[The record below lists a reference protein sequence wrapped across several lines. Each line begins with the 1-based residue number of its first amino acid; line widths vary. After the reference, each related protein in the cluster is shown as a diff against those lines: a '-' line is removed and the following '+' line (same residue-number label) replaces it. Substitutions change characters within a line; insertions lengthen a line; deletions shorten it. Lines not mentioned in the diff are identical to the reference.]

1 MKKKLTRA
9 AAMILVLTLAISFAL
24 SGCSNKNNGEDETTT
39 MPPEAVEAVQTL
51 KLPYSKGDKLNPFT
65 ATSMLNQQLMTLI
78 YDGLFAL
85 DKNYNPQPLLASNY
99 SQSGKTL
106 TVSLASSAKFSDGSG
121 VSASDVVASFE
132 SARKSPAYKTQ
143 LANFSSAKT
152 SGNSVV
158 FSLTDDDPYAVNC
171 LTFAVTKGGSTED
184 GAAGRGRYTYTAEN
198 GVGYLKASNARGNF
212 SPKKTSITLYDVK
225 DLSMLKY
232 TLAIGN
238 ISFAF
243 DDLRSG
249 SYTRYSASV
258 ADILMNNLVYL
269 AFNKSSSA
277 LSSEKVRR
285 AVSLAIDRAKLAD
298 ESFQGHAKAA
308 YTPFNPEW
316 SVISGKDYT
325 VSTDLEAAGKLLDE
339 AGYTSTNDAV
349 RADSSKKQL
358 SLKIVV
364 NKDNGFKFAAAQ
376 SIKEM
381 LEKLKISVTVS
392 ALSEKD
398 YRSAVASGKYDMYIG
413 EVKLTEN
420 MSLSPLLKSGGSVA
434 YGINTS
440 GAASTAYTAFLSGS
454 SDVNTF
460 IEAFNADMPFVPLC
474 YRSGLAIYTRTLKYG
489 NANHINDVYSDI
501 DSWDFH

>member
-1 MKKKLTRA
+1 MKKKIIRA
-9 AAMILVLTLAISFAL
+9 AAAILVLTVALSFAF
-24 SGCSNKNNGEDETTT
+24 SGCSNKKDGGDETTT

-65 ATSMLNQQLMTLI
+65 ATSMLNQQLMPLI

-99 SQSGKTL
+99 SRSGRTL
-106 TVSLASSAKFSDGSG
+106 TVSLASAKFSDGSS

-132 SARKSPAYKTQ
+132 SAKKSPAYKNQ
-143 LANFSSAKT
+143 LANFSSAKV

-184 GAAGRGRYTYTAEN
+184 GAAGRGRYTYSSEN
-198 GVGYLKASNARGNF
+198 GVGYLKASSARGNF

-243 DDLRSG
+243 DDLRGG

-258 ADILMNNLVYL
+258 ADILTNNLVYL
-269 AFNKSSSA
+269 AFNKSCSA
-277 LSSEKVRR
+277 LSSEKVRQ
-285 AVSLAIDRAKLAD
+285 AVALAIDRAKLAD

-308 YTPFNPEW
+308 YTPFNPDW
-316 SVISGKDYT
+316 NVISGKDYT
-325 VSTDLEAAGKLLDE
+325 VKTDLEAAGKLLDE
-339 AGYTSTNDAV
+339 AGYTSKNDAV
-349 RADSSKKQL
+349 RADANKKQL

-364 NKDNGFKFAAAQ
+364 NKDNGFKSAAAQ

-440 GAASTAYTAFLSGS
+440 GAASTAYSAFLAGS

-460 IEAFNADMPFVPLC
+460 IDAFNADMPFVPLC

-489 NANHINDVYSDI
+489 NANHINDVYADI

>member
-1 MKKKLTRA
+1 MKKKIIRA
-9 AAMILVLTLAISFAL
+9 AAAILVLTVALSFAF
-24 SGCSNKNNGEDETTT
+24 SGCSNKKDGVDETTT

-65 ATSMLNQQLMTLI
+65 ATSMLNQQLMPLI

-99 SQSGKTL
+99 SRSGRTL
-106 TVSLASSAKFSDGSG
+106 TVSLASAKFSDGSS

-132 SARKSPAYKTQ
+132 SAKKSPAYKTQ
-143 LANFSSAKT
+143 LANFS
-152 SGNSVV
+152 
-158 FSLTDDDPYAVNC
+158 
-171 LTFAVTKGGSTED
+171 
-184 GAAGRGRYTYTAEN
+184 TYSSEN
-198 GVGYLKASNARGNF
+198 GVGYLKASGARGNF

-243 DDLRSG
+243 DDLRGG
-249 SYTRYSASV
+249 SYTRYSSSV

-277 LSSEKVRR
+277 LSSEKVRQ
-285 AVSLAIDRAKLAD
+285 AVALAIDRAKLAD

-308 YTPFNPEW
+308 YTPFNPDW
-316 SVISGKDYT
+316 NVISGKDYT
-325 VSTDLEAAGKLLDE
+325 VKTDLEAAGKLLDE
-339 AGYTSTNDAV
+339 AGYTSKNDAV
-349 RADSSKKQL
+349 RADANKKQL
-358 SLKIVV
+358 TLKIVV
-364 NKDNGFKFAAAQ
+364 NKDNGFKSAAAQ

-440 GAASTAYTAFLSGS
+440 GAASTAYSAFLAGS

-460 IEAFNADMPFVPLC
+460 IDAFNADMPFVPLC
-474 YRSGLAIYTRTLKYG
+474 YRSGLAIYTRTMKYG
-489 NANHINDVYSDI
+489 NANHINDVYADI

>member
-1 MKKKLTRA
+1 MKKKIIRA
-9 AAMILVLTLAISFAL
+9 AAAILVLTVAL
-24 SGCSNKNNGEDETTT
+24 SLVFSGCSNKKDGGDETTT

-51 KLPYSKGDKLNPFT
+51 KLSYSKGDKLNPFT
-65 ATSMLNQQLMTLI
+65 ATSMLNQQLMPLI

-99 SQSGKTL
+99 SRSGRTL
-106 TVSLASSAKFSDGSG
+106 TVSLASAKFSDGSG

-132 SARKSPAYKTQ
+132 SAKKSPAYKTQ
-143 LANFSSAKT
+143 LANFSSAKV
-152 SGNSVV
+152 SGN
-158 FSLTDDDPYAVNC
+158 
-171 LTFAVTKGGSTED
+171 FAVTKGGSAED
-184 GAAGRGRYTYTAEN
+184 GAAGRGRYTYSSEN
-198 GVGYLKASNARGNF
+198 GVGYLKASSARGNF

-243 DDLRSG
+243 DDLRGG
-249 SYTRYSASV
+249 SYTRYSSSV

-269 AFNKSSSA
+269 AFNKSCSA
-277 LSSEKVRR
+277 LSSEKVRQ
-285 AVSLAIDRAKLAD
+285 AVALAIDRAKLAD

-308 YTPFNPEW
+308 YTPFNPDW
-316 SVISGKDYT
+316 NVISGKDYT
-325 VSTDLEAAGKLLDE
+325 VKTDLEVAGKLLDE
-339 AGYTSTNDAV
+339 AGYTSKNDAV
-349 RADSSKKQL
+349 RADANKKQL
-358 SLKIVV
+358 TLKIVV
-364 NKDNGFKFAAAQ
+364 NKDNGFKSAAAQ

-440 GAASTAYTAFLSGS
+440 GAASTAYSAFLAGS

-460 IEAFNADMPFVPLC
+460 IDAFNADMPFVPLC

-489 NANHINDVYSDI
+489 NANHINDVYADI
-501 DSWDFH
+501 DSWNFH

>member
-1 MKKKLTRA
+1 
-9 AAMILVLTLAISFAL
+9 
-24 SGCSNKNNGEDETTT
+24 
-39 MPPEAVEAVQTL
+39 
-51 KLPYSKGDKLNPFT
+51 
-65 ATSMLNQQLMTLI
+65 MLNQQLMPLI

-99 SQSGKTL
+99 SRSGRTL
-106 TVSLASSAKFSDGSG
+106 TVSLASAKFSDGSS

-132 SARKSPAYKTQ
+132 SAKKSPAYKTQ
-143 LANFSSAKT
+143 LANFSSAKV

-158 FSLTDDDPYAVNC
+158 FSLADDDPYAVNC
-171 LTFAVTKGGSTED
+171 LTFAVTKRGSAED
-184 GAAGRGRYTYTAEN
+184 GAAGRGRYTYSSEN
-198 GVGYLKASNARGNF
+198 GVGYLKASSARGSF

-243 DDLRSG
+243 DDLRGG
-249 SYTRYSASV
+249 SYTRYSSSV

-277 LSSEKVRR
+277 LSSEKVRQ
-285 AVSLAIDRAKLAD
+285 AVALAIDRAKLAD

-308 YTPFNPEW
+308 YTPFNP
-316 SVISGKDYT
+316 
-325 VSTDLEAAGKLLDE
+325 DLEAAGKLLDE
-339 AGYTSTNDAV
+339 AGYTSKNDAV
-349 RADSSKKQL
+349 RADANKKQL
-358 SLKIVV
+358 TLKIVV
-364 NKDNGFKFAAAQ
+364 NKDNGFKSAAAQ

-440 GAASTAYTAFLSGS
+440 GAASTAYSAFLAGS

-460 IEAFNADMPFVPLC
+460 IDAFNADMPFVPLC

-489 NANHINDVYSDI
+489 NANHINDVYADI

>member
-1 MKKKLTRA
+1 M
-9 AAMILVLTLAISFAL
+9 
-24 SGCSNKNNGEDETTT
+24 
-39 MPPEAVEAVQTL
+39 
-51 KLPYSKGDKLNPFT
+51 
-65 ATSMLNQQLMTLI
+65 
-78 YDGLFAL
+78 
-85 DKNYNPQPLLASNY
+85 
-99 SQSGKTL
+99 
-106 TVSLASSAKFSDGSG
+106 
-121 VSASDVVASFE
+121 
-132 SARKSPAYKTQ
+132 
-143 LANFSSAKT
+143 
-152 SGNSVV
+152 

-184 GAAGRGRYTYTAEN
+184 GAAGRGRYTYSSEN
-198 GVGYLKASNARGNF
+198 GVGYLKASSARGNF

-243 DDLRSG
+243 DDLRGG

-269 AFNKSSSA
+269 AFNKSCSA
-277 LSSEKVRR
+277 LSSEKVRQ
-285 AVSLAIDRAKLAD
+285 AVALAIDRAKLAD

-308 YTPFNPEW
+308 YTPFNPDW
-316 SVISGKDYT
+316 NVISGKDYT
-325 VSTDLEAAGKLLDE
+325 VKTDLEAAGKLLDE
-339 AGYTSTNDAV
+339 AGYTSKNDAV
-349 RADSSKKQL
+349 RADANKKQL
-358 SLKIVV
+358 TLRIVV
-364 NKDNGFKFAAAQ
+364 NKDNGFKSAAAQ

-440 GAASTAYTAFLSGS
+440 GAASAAYSAFLAGS

-460 IEAFNADMPFVPLC
+460 IDAFNAAMPFVPLC

-489 NANHINDVYSDI
+489 NANHINDVYADI